1 MNWESLKIFLEVA
14 KTQRLSTAARALGID
29 SSTVSRRIHQ
39 LEESLEVRLF
49 ERSVEGHY
57 LTEQGELLFTSA
69 LAMEQSLQ
77 SSVASLQGLDL
88 EESGNV
94 RIGTT
99 EAFGSFFVTPNLFKF
114 NHLHPKISVDVL
126 PLLRKVKLYKHEAD
140 IAISIGKPRNTS
152 MVVAK
157 LCDYRLKVYAS
168 KKYLAN
174 NPVAAINDLNKHNW
188 ISYVE
193 HLDFS
198 DQLEFL
204 NDIAPGVTPVLR
216 STSVVAQYMAVKN
229 DLGLA
234 VLPCF
239 LASQDSELEVVLDNK
254 IDIIREFWLMTQP
267 DSKRVKRVQIL
278 WDYLKQLVQD
288 KQAVLLDHN
297 IAENK

>member
-14 KTQRLSTAARALGID
+14 KTQRLSTAARALGVD

-57 LTEQGELLFTSA
+57 LTAQGELLFASA
-69 LAMEQSLQ
+69 QAMEQTLQ

-94 RIGTT
+94 RVGTT
-99 EAFGSFFVTPNLFKF
+99 EAFGSFFVTPNLLKF
-114 NHLHPKISVDVL
+114 NQLYPNISIDVL

-152 MVVAK
+152 MVVTK

-168 KKYLAN
+168 KKYLSSN
-174 NPVAAINDLNKHNW
+174 NISTISDLTQQAW

-204 NDIAPGVTPVLR
+204 NDIAPGVTPAVR
-216 STSVVAQYMAVKN
+216 STSVVAQYMAVKSG
-229 DLGLA
+229 LGLA

-239 LASQDSELEVVLDNK
+239 LASSDDELEVVLDND
-254 IDIIREFWLMTQP
+254 IDITREFWLMTQP

-278 WDYLKQLVQD
+278 WDYLKVLVKEQ
-288 KQAVLLDHN
+288 QSVLLDN
-297 IAENK
+297 I

>member
-14 KTQRLSTAARALGID
+14 KTQRLSTAARALGVD

-57 LTEQGELLFTSA
+57 LTAQGELLFASA
-69 LAMEQSLQ
+69 QAMEQTLQ

-94 RIGTT
+94 RVGTT
-99 EAFGSFFVTPNLFKF
+99 EAFGSFFVTPNLLKF
-114 NHLHPKISVDVL
+114 NQLYPNISIDVL

-152 MVVAK
+152 MVVTK

-168 KKYLAN
+168 KKYLSSN
-174 NPVAAINDLNKHNW
+174 NISTISDLTQQAW

-204 NDIAPGVTPVLR
+204 NDIAPGVTPAVR
-216 STSVVAQYMAVKN
+216 STSVVAQYMAVKSG
-229 DLGLA
+229 LGLA

-239 LASQDSELEVVLDNK
+239 LASSDDELEVVLDND
-254 IDIIREFWLMTQP
+254 IDITREFWLMTQP

-278 WDYLKQLVQD
+278 WDYLKALVKEQ
-288 KQAVLLDHN
+288 QSVLLDN
-297 IAENK
+297 I

>member
-14 KTQRLSTAARALGID
+14 KTQRLSTAARALGVD

-57 LTEQGELLFTSA
+57 LTAQGELLFASA
-69 LAMEQSLQ
+69 QAMEQTLQ

-94 RIGTT
+94 RVGTT
-99 EAFGSFFVTPNLFKF
+99 EAFGSFFVTPNLLKF
-114 NHLHPKISVDVL
+114 NQLYPNISIDVL

-152 MVVAK
+152 MVVTK

-168 KKYLAN
+168 KKYLSSN
-174 NPVAAINDLNKHNW
+174 NISTISDLTQQAW

-204 NDIAPGVTPVLR
+204 NDIAPGVTPAVR
-216 STSVVAQYMAVKN
+216 STSVVAQYMAVKSG
-229 DLGLA
+229 LGLA

-239 LASQDSELEVVLDNK
+239 LASSDDELEVVLDND
-254 IDIIREFWLMTQP
+254 IDITREFWLMTQP

-278 WDYLKQLVQD
+278 WDYLKALVKEQ
-288 KQAVLLDHN
+288 QSVLLGN
-297 IAENK
+297 S